1 MTAPL
6 ACIHTV
12 YMTVSS
18 VLRKPLGVRATPAQH
33 KVLTQ
38 AAARA
43 NRSVSSFVL
52 TAALKAASAEAPKP
66 RRSLED
72 VRAIVEAARKEI
84 RKHNPTKRDLS
95 EELIAERRAEA
106 ARDQR

>member
-1 MTAPL
+1 MA
-6 ACIHTV
+6 
-12 YMTVSS
+12 VSS
-18 VLRKPLGVRATPAQH
+18 VSRKPLGVRATPAQH
-33 KVLTQ
+33 RVLTQ

-52 TAALKAASAEAPKP
+52 SAALEAASTKAPKP
-66 RRSLED
+66 IRSLEE

-84 RKHNPTKRDLS
+84 RKHNPAKRDLS

-106 ARDQR
+106 ARE

>member
-1 MTAPL
+1 MA
-6 ACIHTV
+6 
-12 YMTVSS
+12 VSS
-18 VLRKPLGVRATPAQH
+18 VSRKPLGVRATPAQH
-33 KVLTQ
+33 RVLTQ

-52 TAALKAASAEAPKP
+52 SAALEAASTKASKP
-66 RRSLED
+66 IRSLEE
-72 VRAIVEAARKEI
+72 VRAIVEAAREEI

-106 ARDQR
+106 ARE

>member
-1 MTAPL
+1 MAVT
-6 ACIHTV
+6 
-12 YMTVSS
+12 TVS
-18 VLRKPLGVRATPAQH
+18 RKPLGVRATPAQH
-33 KVLTQ
+33 KALTK

-52 TAALKAASAEAPKP
+52 SAALEAASADAPKP
-66 RRSLED
+66 RRSLAE
-72 VRAIVEAARKEI
+72 VQAIVEAAREEI

-106 ARDQR
+106 ARE